1 MLKGPTPKSIK
12 ERGHNVPT
20 KRKEG
25 TRANG
30 TMSNLKNAVY
40 LKEFYT
46 VEQLSE
52 ELNIT
57 EKYLRQQISAGD
69 LIASRT
75 ANRYI
80 LQREDIKSW
89 LDENKQIG

>member
-1 MLKGPTPKSIK
+1 MDVLKT
-12 ERGHNVPT
+12 
-20 KRKEG
+20 
-25 TRANG
+25 
-30 TMSNLKNAVY
+30 AVY

-80 LQREDIKSW
+80 LQREDIKAW
-89 LDENKQIG
+89 LDSNKS

>member
-1 MLKGPTPKSIK
+1 MLYRTYNQKSK
-12 ERGHNVPT
+12 RGHNVPT
-20 KRKEG
+20 TGKEG
-25 TRANG
+25 KSKGEIMDA
-30 TMSNLKNAVY
+30 LKTAVY

-80 LQREDIKSW
+80 LQREDIKAW
-89 LDENKQIG
+89 LDSNKS